1 MSDLENSAQSVKE
14 TKAAINNGK
23 FLWGVSNIAPVI
35 GRTVRQTNH
44 MLAAGRIR
52 SARKVGGVWFCNR
65 TALIREFGGDAA

>member
-1 MSDLENSAQSVKE
+1 MPDLENSAHFVKE
-14 TKAAINNGK
+14 ARTAINNDE

-44 MLAAGRIR
+44 LLAAGRIR

-65 TALIREFGGDAA
+65 TALLKEFGAA

>member
-1 MSDLENSAQSVKE
+1 MSDLENSAHSVKE
-14 TKAAINNGK
+14 ARAAINNGD

-44 MLAAGRIR
+44 LLAAGRIR

-65 TALIREFGGDAA
+65 TACSKKFGAA